1 MVKIYILQHK
11 VQFRNEILHDGAGVG
26 VVVAEHER
34 ILLLHRVEGGDAGL
48 IGAADVIRRRLLVVD
63 AGGVGVRDELVGNI
77 GPWLHLLPRGLGFL
91 EHFFGIHKSIYCC
104 LLLFP
109 VHIH

>member
-1 MVKIYILQHK
+1 M
-11 VQFRNEILHDGAGVG
+11 G

-34 ILLLHRVEGGDAGL
+34 ILLLHGVEGGDAGL
-48 IGAADVIRRRLLVVD
+48 VGSSDVIGRRLLVVD
-63 AGGVGVRDELVGNI
+63 AAGVGMRDELVGNI

-91 EHFFGIHKSIYCC
+91 EHFFCIHKSIYNS